1 MSEFKQLFR
10 SDPENDLDT
19 DIEVAK
25 YDQAAALRAIGIE
38 PFPMPKSNMGSLA
51 APPKNETDQ
60 YFMTLNEVLAKGAD
74 VAKEA
79 GAVVVQSVRQPVQ
92 EGVNTIV
99 EFLGQQSE
107 QFATSF
113 GVPPEYTSATRPDS
127 YLQEL
132 RDRGY
137 NTDLPLS
144 HYQPETE
151 IGITLRELGAFATSF
166 LLGRGSNTKEIAETT
181 LDRAGQW
188 GHELIRNV
196 RGGIMGEH
204 ALHVE
209 ESNLSQLAVDLGFA
223 EELRDYFEA
232 GSAADAMAEGLS
244 ETIAQTANPEI
255 RGQGDSLSAEARL
268 YRKVD
273 SVMEGNAIGALLTG
287 AILSASKAAKIARQ
301 APKTTAAAGAALAMQ
316 PDEAESAPVTRLAR
330 DVLRDD
336 RLAMG
341 KPALDDD
348 TLRQFRP
355 DQTVTLDDGT
365 PLPIQRTV
373 DESEIGFYSQAF
385 RAASGLGQEKMT
397 SQQARKMLLKAGVKE
412 EELEWTGLND
422 LLANNDKV
430 TKTQLIDHL
439 GDNMVQVDEIT
450 KPEAPQSVI
459 DDQMLAYQQD
469 LDDMRDNLQFDMM
482 KVEDDYDYYS
492 HYAEQYLDDFV
503 KEGSESD
510 GFDNLIA
517 YLSKIGTRYD
527 SDDIAQI
534 KAGMEEYTLDPSK
547 DMNDF
552 IESVSFRHKFL
563 EEDIREFYDEA
574 AKEIYLEGEPYFSA
588 SFNIGQARYDVEGS
602 DGVGMWIIR
611 REGEII
617 FDDVPSLSEVR
628 VRIQEHAEDEGDLI
642 FPSDETAPG
651 YAKWGRETEDGG
663 ENYREL
669 LLINDNY
676 KGDPELPKLPDDDDY
691 AKKSRLK
698 RFNAFGHF
706 DEDNII
712 YHVRLKDREAED
724 GGKVLYIEELQ
735 SDWAQRGRKLGF
747 YNPDA
752 RDAETVKAELVDIE
766 TQKSIILERLISA
779 GRLDDADAYARRGY
793 QELIDG
799 NASTTMNYDAAEISK
814 PYAELM
820 RKEKALTK
828 ELNVGRSLPR
838 GPFVGSTDKWSTLA
852 VKRLMRYAAEN
863 GYDYIAITPGQL
875 QADRWRN
882 PGLQDFYDNILVKN
896 FNNALK
902 KVDTAQGDLFNKGM
916 KVEQIRIPELKE
928 PERSMVAPN
937 DLDDGTRNAIRIT
950 PEVKKSIGTGTPLFS
965 AGAATV
971 AAGAAIK
978 QQQPQQQPQM

>member
-10 SDPENDLDT
+10 SDPENDFDT

-25 YDQAAALRAIGIE
+25 YDQAAGLRAIGIE
-38 PFPMPKSNMGSLA
+38 PFPLPKSGMGSLA
-51 APPKNETDQ
+51 APPKNEADQ
-60 YFMTLNEVLAKGAD
+60 YFMTLNEVLAKGSD

-79 GAVVVQSVRQPVQ
+79 GAVAVQSVRQPVQ
-92 EGVNTIV
+92 EGINTIV
-99 EFLGQQSE
+99 EFLGKQSE

-151 IGITLRELGAFATSF
+151 IGITLRDLGAFATSF

-181 LDRAGQW
+181 LDRVGRW
-188 GHELIRNV
+188 GHELVRNV

-209 ESNLSQLAVDLGFA
+209 EANLSQLAVDLGFA

-316 PDEAESAPVTRLAR
+316 PDDAESAPVTRLAK

-365 PLPIQRTV
+365 PLPIQRIA

-385 RAASGLGQEKMT
+385 RAVAGFGQEKMT
-397 SQQARKMLLKAGVKE
+397 SQQARKMLLKAGVKPDE
-412 EELEWTGLND
+412 MEWTGLND
-422 LLANNDKV
+422 LLATNDNL

-450 KPEAPQSVI
+450 KPEAPQSAI
-459 DDQMLAYQQD
+459 DDQLSAYQQD
-469 LDDMRDNLQFDMM
+469 LDDLRQNLQPDMM
-482 KVEDDYDYYS
+482 KIEDDYEYYS
-492 HYAEQYLDDFV
+492 HMAEDFFDDFNR
-503 KEGSESD
+503 EGSES
-510 GFDNLIA
+510 NLYETIMQVLPNRHA
-517 YLSKIGTRYD
+517 RYD
-527 SDDIAQI
+527 SDDIAAI
-534 KAGMEEYTLDPSK
+534 KAGIEEYTLDPSK
-547 DMNDF
+547 DMSDF
-552 IESVSFRHKFL
+552 FESVSFKYRFL
-563 EEDIREFYDEA
+563 EEDIREIIDDD
-574 AKEIYLEGEPYFSA
+574 AKELYLESDPFFSA
-588 SFNIGQARYDVEGS
+588 SFNIGQARYDVHGS
-602 DGVGMWIIR
+602 DGIGNWTVI
-611 REGEII
+611 REGEVL
-617 FDDVPSLSEVR
+617 FDDVSSLNEVQIK
-628 VRIQEHAEDEGDLI
+628 VQEQAEEYGDI
-642 FPSDETAPG
+642 DFPSDETAPG
-651 YAKWGRETEDGG
+651 FAQWGDYTEDGG
-663 ENYREL
+663 ENYREML
-669 LLINDNY
+669 LTNDNY
-676 KGDPELPKLPDDDDY
+676 KGDPELPKLSDDDY
-691 AKKSRLK
+691 PMNARLK
-698 RFNAFGHF
+698 SFNATGHY

-712 YHVRLKDREAED
+712 YHVRLKDREAAD

-747 YNPDA
+747 YDPDA
-752 RDAETVKAELVDIE
+752 RDAETVKAEIVDIE
-766 TQKSIILERLISA
+766 KQKFELAQKIAPDELQNGYPNMSDYELADVSPEYKKLMTQ
-779 GRLDDADAYARRGY
+779 
-793 QELIDG
+793 
-799 NASTTMNYDAAEISK
+799 
-814 PYAELM
+814 
-820 RKEKALTK
+820 EKKLNK
-828 ELNVGRSLPR
+828 ELNIGRSLPR
-838 GPFVGSTDKWSTLA
+838 GPFVQSTDKWSTLA
-852 VKRLMRYAAEN
+852 VKRLLRYAAEN
-863 GYDYIAITPGQL
+863 SYDYIAITPGRV
-875 QADRWRN
+875 QADRWN
-882 PGLQDFYDNILVKN
+882 NEGLADFYDNILVKN

-902 KVDTAQGDLFNKGM
+902 KVDTPQGDLFNKGM
-916 KVEQIRIPELKE
+916 KVEQIRIPELSFSDSPVPDNSDLGYSF
-928 PERSMVAPN
+928 PEVAEN
-937 DLDDGTRNAIRIT
+937 GVRNAIKIT

-971 AAGAAIK
+971 AAGAAIN
-978 QQQPQQQPQM
+978 QQQAQQQPQM